1 MVSSP
6 VALLK
11 DQTGATAIEYGL
23 LVALIAVAFLVGLSL
38 LGTETGAMWQNLQL
52 AVNESTSNI

>member
-23 LVALIAVAFLVGLSL
+23 LVALITVAFLVGLSL

-52 AVNESTSNI
+52 AVKESTSNI

>member
-23 LVALIAVAFLVGLSL
+23 LVALIAVAIFGGISL
-38 LGTETGAMWQNLQL
+38 LGTSTGIMWQDLQL
-52 AVNESTSNI
+52 AVEKSTANI